1 MLLTAA
7 LGAAGIATATAQ
19 VVYSVNIV
27 GYINIPVPANNAF
40 ALIANQLNAQPDNKV
55 TTLIPAP
62 PNFTSVFKFDPATGA
77 FLTGQYVGGWTLDDD
92 NMSVGPGEG
101 LFIQSPTAFTLTLVG
116 EVKTGTSTTAIPT
129 GFSIVSSV
137 IPQTGKLQADLNYIP
152 SNGDF
157 VFQFDPSTGGFI
169 TSDFQ
174 GAWEGDCCSNPGDEP
189 VLNVGEAFF
198 LFHEGAA
205 KTWTRT
211 FNVNG

>member
-77 FLTGQYVGGWTLDDD
+77 FSTGQYVGGWTLDDD
-92 NMSVGPGEG
+92 NLSVGPGEG

-137 IPQTGKLQADLNYIP
+137 IPQTGKLQTDLNYIP

-157 VFQFDPSTGGFI
+157 VYQLSPSGSYI
-169 TSDFQ
+169 ISDYL
-174 GAWEGDCCSNPGDEP
+174 GVWEGDCCSNTGDEP
-189 VLNVGEAFF
+189 VINVGEAFF
-198 LFHEGAA
+198 LQHTGAA
-205 KTWTRT
+205 KNWTRT
-211 FNVNG
+211 FNVGG